1 MPRKKKLN
9 IVSSKESA
17 DAFTFIDL
25 FCGIG
30 GFHQALA
37 QLNGKCVFACDID
50 KDCRETYYNNYGLM
64 PKEDITKL
72 DISKIPNFD
81 ILCGGFP
88 CQAFSNAGKKKSFD
102 DKRGKLFNYIIDIAK
117 AKKPKFMFLEN
128 VKHIRKVDDGKVFQ
142 YILDEMDKNGY
153 VLKEDETIFGL
164 SPHQLGVPQQRERVI
179 FVCIRKDLYDPLK
192 KIQLNISKNIEI
204 NFDKI
209 IDTNEEETQKY
220 KIKEIELEVLNIWD
234 EMIQQMEVGQKL
246 SPTILCH
253 EFYRTYSLEEFTQ
266 LPQWKQDYI
275 EKNKPIYEKY
285 KDKWDIWYEKHKD
298 KLQLREIY
306 GKMEW
311 QAGPKL
317 PNDSILNHF
326 IQLRQSG
333 IRVKKKKFFPTLV
346 AIGQIPIYGKEKRHI
361 TPRECARLQSFPD
374 TFKLHENGK
383 VSYKQFGN
391 AVNVDVIKK
400 VAEATLTV
408 YDNVM

>member
-1 MPRKKKLN
+1 MPRKKKLK
-9 IVSSKESA
+9 IVSNNKSA

-30 GFHQALA
+30 GFHQALT

-50 KDCRETYYNNYGLM
+50 KVCRETYHNNYGLM
-64 PKEDITKL
+64 PEEDITKL

-81 ILCGGFP
+81 ILCAGFP
-88 CQAFSNAGKKKSFD
+88 CQPFSNAGKKKSFK
-102 DKRGKLFNYIIDIAK
+102 DKRGNLFDNIIEIAK
-117 AKKPKFMFLEN
+117 AKKPKFMLFEN

-142 YILDEMDKNGY
+142 YILDETDKNGY
-153 VLKEDETIFGL
+153 VLKEGETIFEL

-179 FVCIRKDLYDPLK
+179 FVCIRKDLYDPAK
-192 KIQLNISKNIEI
+192 KIAIDIPKNVKID
-204 NFDKI
+204 FDKI
-209 IDTNEEETQKY
+209 IDTNQEETQKY
-220 KIKEIELEVLNIWD
+220 KIKDMELEVLTAWD

-253 EFYRTYSLEEFTQ
+253 EFYRTYTPEEFTQ

-285 KDKWDIWYEKHKD
+285 KDKWDIWYEKHKEL
-298 KLQLREIY
+298 LQRREIY

-317 PNDSILNHF
+317 PEDSIFNHF

-333 IRVKKKKFFPTLV
+333 IRVKKKKYFPTLV
-346 AIGQIPIYGKEKRHI
+346 AIVQTPIYGKEKRHI

-374 TFKLHENGK
+374 TFKLHENDK
-383 VSYKQFGN
+383 VSYKQLGN

-400 VAEATLTV
+400 VAEATLQV
-408 YDNVM
+408 YGVV